1 MANKRILDVVDSPAD
16 LKLLTDDELS
26 ILAREIREQII
37 TTTSKTGGHVAS
49 SLGAVEIILA
59 VHSLLNCP
67 EDKFIF
73 DVGHQS
79 YAHKLVTGRRDRFDT
94 PRLCAAAGVPYFLL
108 VEIHRGEVAVELH
121 KLVDGSYVEAAR
133 ATGGERFVTPE
144 PFPLNFDPAELLA
157 GRATR

>member
-1 MANKRILDVVDSPAD
+1 MRGGRLVMSPREGTANSWATGRLF
-16 LKLLTDDELS
+16 KLLDAAAEQVGIPVYTSVNMMFTKQTWIEPDLAVLRNHVDDEVWVPAEE
-26 ILAREIREQII
+26 ILMP
-37 TTTSKTGGHVAS
+37 
-49 SLGAVEIILA
+49 VELI
-59 VHSLLNCP
+59 SR
-67 EDKFIF
+67 
-73 DVGHQS
+73 GS
-79 YAHKLVTGRRDRFDT
+79 RRRDRIDK